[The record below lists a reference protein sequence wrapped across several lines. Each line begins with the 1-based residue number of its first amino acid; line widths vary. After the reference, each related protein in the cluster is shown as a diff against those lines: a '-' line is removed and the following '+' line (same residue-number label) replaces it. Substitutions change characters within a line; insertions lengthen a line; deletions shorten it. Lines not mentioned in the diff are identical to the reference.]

1 MSDRG
6 GARGWYS
13 ETLEEMAHCLVMADS
28 SNTSVVKNLTVLYD
42 GDCPICE
49 REIEYYQRQNGA
61 DALNWLDIGV
71 SSGERCPP
79 QVSRAVALS
88 RFHVICGN
96 GEVLRGAEAFS
107 AIWLSLP
114 SFKRLGAIA
123 RKRPFIYILKFAYE
137 LFLIVR
143 PSLQTWAKRRTAVE
157 VRPAKIRR
165 PAGSGERR

>member
-1 MSDRG
+1 MVVC
-6 GARGWYS
+6 S
-13 ETLEEMAHCLVMADS
+13 EE
-28 SNTSVVKNLTVLYD
+28 
-42 GDCPICE
+42 
-49 REIEYYQRQNGA
+49 
-61 DALNWLDIGV
+61 
-71 SSGERCPP
+71 
-79 QVSRAVALS
+79 VALS

-143 PSLQTWAKRRTAVE
+143 PSLQTLAKRKTAVE
-157 VRPAKIRR
+157 VRPAKILR